1 MSRSRRRP
9 YTEQRPQDLG
19 GGVCSVPVPI
29 PGNPLGYTLVYAL
42 ESPSGPVLVD
52 AGWNHPDAWA
62 ALSGGL
68 NSLGIDVAS
77 VRGVV
82 VTHFH
87 PDHAGLAGQV
97 RQESGAWIAMHEA
110 DAALVEYMHGMS
122 DDAHRDFQSEMLRL
136 AGAGADE
143 IAAVHAGPPS
153 SRATTEPP
161 GDDPASGA
169 RRATAGSHPADSARR
184 ETGGDE
190 SGSGAQRERAKG
202 AGRGSRDGGRQ
213 VPALPDRRLRD
224 GDLVDLPG
232 RKLRAVHTPGH
243 TPGHICLHLEDADRL
258 FTGDHVLPDITPHI
272 GIYPYDRTDVDPLC
286 DFLESLGRVGEL
298 GMLDALPAHEW
309 IFPDVAARTAQIRHH
324 HEEKLEQLH
333 TQLSERAEPPTIW
346 ETAAMMTWNRPWADL
361 PPALRGMAAGEAA
374 AHLRTLE
381 ARGAIRRLS
390 GTGPVR
396 FQAVES

>member
-1 MSRSRRRP
+1 MTRTRRTP
-9 YTEQRPQDLG
+9 YAEQRTRDLG
-19 GGVCSVPVPI
+19 GGVWSVPVPI
-29 PGNPLGYTLVYAL
+29 PGNPLGYTLVYAV
-42 ESPSGPVLVD
+42 ESPNGPLLVD

-62 ALSGGL
+62 ALRDGL
-68 NSLGIDVAS
+68 AVAGMDVAEVS
-77 VRGVV
+77 GVV

-122 DDAHRDFQSEMLRL
+122 DDAHSDFQSEMLKL

-143 IAAVHAGPPS
+143 IAAVHAGSSPRAAKAEDPSIS
-153 SRATTEPP
+153 SREMKAEGP
-161 GDDPASGA
+161 SGGP
-169 RRATAGSHPADSARR
+169 RAVKA
-184 ETGGDE
+184 E
-190 SGSGAQRERAKG
+190 
-202 AGRGSRDGGRQ
+202 GSRGRQ
-213 VPALPDRRLRD
+213 VPAMPDRRLRD
-224 GDLVDLPG
+224 GDLIDLPG

-258 FTGDHVLPDITPHI
+258 FTGDHVLPDITPHV
-272 GIYPYDRTDVDPLC
+272 GIYPYDRTDVDPLG

-309 IFPDVAARTAQIRHH
+309 IFPDVAARTAEIRHH
-324 HEEKLEQLH
+324 HEEKLERLH
-333 TQLSERAEPPTIW
+333 AQLSERAEPPTIW

-361 PPALRGMAAGEAA
+361 PPVLRGMAAGEAA

-381 ARGAIRRLS
+381 ARGAVRRLS
-390 GTGPVR
+390 GDGPVR
-396 FQAVES
+396 FKAIES

>member
-29 PGNPLGYTLVYAL
+29 PGSPLGYTLVYAL
-42 ESPSGPVLVD
+42 ESPAGPVLVD

-68 NSLGIDVAS
+68 ATLGIDVAS

-122 DDAHRDFQSEMLRL
+122 DDAHSDFQAEMLKL

-143 IAAVHAGPPS
+143 IAAVNAGPSDSPRAAKADGASPHAAQAEGPS
-153 SRATTEPP
+153 GGSRAAKAE
-161 GDDPASGA
+161 G
-169 RRATAGSHPADSARR
+169 AGSR
-184 ETGGDE
+184 
-190 SGSGAQRERAKG
+190 
-202 AGRGSRDGGRQ
+202 GRQ
-213 VPALPDRRLRD
+213 VPAIPDRRLRD
-224 GDLVDLPG
+224 GDLIDLPG

-258 FTGDHVLPDITPHI
+258 FTGDHVLPDITPHV
-272 GIYPYDRTDVDPLC
+272 GIYPYDRTDVNPLG

-309 IFPDVAARTAQIRHH
+309 IFPDVAARTAEIRHH
-324 HEEKLEQLH
+324 HEEKLERLH
-333 TQLSERAEPPTIW
+333 AQLSERADPPTIW

-374 AHLRTLE
+374 AHLRALE
-381 ARGAIRRLS
+381 ARGAVRRLS
-390 GTGPVR
+390 DTGPVR
-396 FQAVES
+396 FQAIES